1 MTKVPVSYLRS
12 SFLLFTQSRST
23 DRYDSQKS
31 TRPCILKI
39 ETTRDRIDI
48 KHFSYQ
54 KQIRQNL
61 TFKGFKINFRQ
72 LYSTSRD
79 KFLLECTLAPDFKT
93 SPHQHRRQLLFLFLG
108 KIRPICIRTD
118 STVKHMTLPQ
128 SFGQMKH
135 RLFHDRKTPLGFP
148 HQF

>member
-93 SPHQHRRQLLFLFLG
+93 SPHQHRRQLL
-108 KIRPICIRTD
+108 
-118 STVKHMTLPQ
+118 
-128 SFGQMKH
+128 
-135 RLFHDRKTPLGFP
+135 DRKSTRLNSS
-148 HQF
+148 HVA